1 LEALGSIRQSS
12 HGPAAWCLVEIRKVS
27 WVLRHH
33 GLVDFWRLMWLGCQ
47 IGAFP
52 CRFTW
57 PP

>member
-1 LEALGSIRQSS
+1 M
-12 HGPAAWCLVEIRKVS
+12 S